1 MSLRFRLVALIV
13 ALVAAVALALS
24 AFELDNLLELLAAE
38 ALERSQLASQQVYA
52 SLIEYINPEAAASA
66 DAAATAAQ
74 WKLVSSPNTGKILL
88 DTLARWPSVVEVNV
102 ADSTGRIL
110 ASSTE
115 SRVGTQVRQLE
126 GFAAWRARPVSQRLR
141 DIIQIRPDL
150 EVTVKIG
157 AAGDNRPLFTIQ
169 LVASTVLLRDL
180 LEPQA
185 RRLAEE
191 SVAAILS
198 SLILTL
204 LLANLILGPVR
215 RIEQTIDRIA
225 QGNVVEPGS
234 RRRREAKEFRAM
246 ENKLSLLGREY
257 RGAREDARQ
266 LRDRIDVEVERIAS
280 QLDVATR
287 LAAISRL
294 TGGVAHEIKN
304 PLNAILLR
312 LDLLRAR
319 LGAPEEELAGEI
331 GILSKEVL
339 RLDRVVKTFLDFSRP
354 LEVRFQDVDLAAL
367 VGEVADLMTPQASQ
381 SGIVLEFQAP
391 PELEAVA
398 VGTTP
403 EKVEAKAAVGVGSGA
418 SMSILGIGNGA
429 GSNGEPPPR
438 GVSESAPH
446 GQAPSASHGQA
457 PSAPHGQAPGAP
469 HGRSPGAPHGQAPSG
484 PREHAPSAP
493 RGHAW
498 IRGDADL
505 LKQAVLNLVT
515 NAMEAMKT
523 GGQLKLRVESSGG
536 QVTLRIADT
545 GPGIPPEVRPKV
557 FQLYF
562 TTKERGSGIGLAM
575 TYRAVQLH
583 NGTIEFE
590 SETGRGTTFLLQFP
604 AKQAR

>member
-13 ALVAAVALALS
+13 ALVALVALALS
-24 AFELDNLLELLAAE
+24 AFELDNLLELLSAE

-52 SLIEYINPEAAASA
+52 SLIDYINPQAAASA

-74 WKLVSSPNTGKILL
+74 WKLVSTPDTGKILL

-102 ADSTGRIL
+102 ANSEGRIL

-115 SRVGTQVRQLE
+115 SRVGTQVRQLQS
-126 GFAAWRARPVSQRLR
+126 FAAWRARPVNQRLR
-141 DIIQIRPDL
+141 DIIQTRPDL
-150 EVTVKIG
+150 EITVKIG
-157 AAGDNRPLFTIQ
+157 AAGENQPLFTIQ
-169 LVASTVLLRDL
+169 LVASTVLLREQ

-191 SVAAILS
+191 SVAAVLA
-198 SLILTL
+198 SLGLTL
-204 LLANLILGPVR
+204 LLTNLILGPLR
-215 RIEQTIDRIA
+215 RIEQTIDRIV
-225 QGNVVEPGS
+225 QGNVVEPGT
-234 RRRREAKEFRAM
+234 RRGEAKEFRAV

-266 LRDRIDVEVERIAS
+266 LRNRIDVEVERIAS

-331 GILSKEVL
+331 DILSKEVL

-381 SGIVLEFQAP
+381 SGIVIEFYAP
-391 PELEAVA
+391 ETGAPALVEVPESVPAAAGRIAAHGVA
-398 VGTTP
+398 P
-403 EKVEAKAAVGVGSGA
+403 LASGA
-418 SMSILGIGNGA
+418 HSDSVV
-429 GSNGEPPPR
+429 R
-438 GVSESAPH
+438 
-446 GQAPSASHGQA
+446 GQA
-457 PSAPHGQAPGAP
+457 
-469 HGRSPGAPHGQAPSG
+469 
-484 PREHAPSAP
+484 
-493 RGHAW
+493 W
-498 IRGDADL
+498 MRGDPDL

-523 GGQLKLRVESSGG
+523 GGKLTMRVATSGN
-536 QVTLRIADT
+536 QVSLQIADN

-562 TTKERGSGIGLAM
+562 TTKARGSGIGLAM

>member
-1 MSLRFRLVALIV
+1 
-13 ALVAAVALALS
+13 
-24 AFELDNLLELLAAE
+24 
-38 ALERSQLASQQVYA
+38 
-52 SLIEYINPEAAASA
+52 
-66 DAAATAAQ
+66 
-74 WKLVSSPNTGKILL
+74 
-88 DTLARWPSVVEVNV
+88 
-102 ADSTGRIL
+102 
-110 ASSTE
+110 
-115 SRVGTQVRQLE
+115 
-126 GFAAWRARPVSQRLR
+126 
-141 DIIQIRPDL
+141 
-150 EVTVKIG
+150 
-157 AAGDNRPLFTIQ
+157 
-169 LVASTVLLRDL
+169 
-180 LEPQA
+180 
-185 RRLAEE
+185 
-191 SVAAILS
+191 
-198 SLILTL
+198 
-204 LLANLILGPVR
+204 
-215 RIEQTIDRIA
+215 
-225 QGNVVEPGS
+225 VEPDT
-234 RRRREAKEFRAM
+234 RRGEAKEFRAV

-354 LEVRFQDVDLAAL
+354 LEVRFQDVDLVAL

-381 SGIVLEFQAP
+381 SGIIIQFHAP
-391 PELEAVA
+391 EVAAPARAEVPVPEGV
-398 VGTTP
+398 
-403 EKVEAKAAVGVGSGA
+403 AAVGSVARGTTTLGLSNGPPPGPSSGSRGDGVGRGPASGTDSEGVRGHASGA
-418 SMSILGIGNGA
+418 HSDSVVRGHASGA
-429 GSNGEPPPR
+429 HSDSVVR
-438 GVSESAPH
+438 GH
-446 GQAPSASHGQA
+446 AS
-457 PSAPHGQAPGAP
+457 GA
-469 HGRSPGAPHGQAPSG
+469 HSDSVVRGHASGAHSD
-484 PREHAPSAP
+484 SVV

-498 IRGDADL
+498 MRGDPDL

-523 GGQLKLRVESSGG
+523 GGQLSMRVAASGN
-536 QVTLRIADT
+536 QVTLEIADN